1 MLESDQG
8 FLSVGE
14 RGSLLAE
21 LRRRLA
27 EIEIAPVRAV
37 TPAPAPWA
45 PAWAVAPK
53 TPRRRIALADLPG
66 ARIRD
71 GIGVVTTRYDASHTA
86 GGVAPADALVTPPA
100 VLAALAQVRADP
112 DLARGIRFLDCE
124 TTGLAGGAGTLA
136 FIIGVAWFE
145 DDGSLVVEQLILSSP
160 ADEPELLD
168 LLSERL
174 AGGTMLVT
182 FNGRTF
188 DGPLLRTR
196 HVLARRPP
204 GPLATLPHLDLL
216 PIARRLW
223 RARSENCRQLT
234 LERTILGQRRVDD
247 MPGSMAPAA
256 YAAWLQTG
264 DASAL
269 EDIVRHNRDDVVG
282 MAALLAA
289 ALRVLEAPETWAEDA
304 REEVAVGEEWLR
316 RGQPARA
323 ATVLTR
329 VLAKTTRPEL
339 GGSSGS
345 ARRGA
350 DGPLMDRA
358 LRQLARAQ
366 RQSGDVEAARMTW
379 RTVRAERAA
388 ASVSMTDAHQPHIT
402 NAPTVTLSGCASR

>member
-1 MLESDQG
+1 MLERDPG

-21 LRRRLA
+21 LRRRLHA
-27 EIEIAPVRAV
+27 IETAPIRPE
-37 TPAPAPWA
+37 TPAPWA
-45 PAWAVAPK
+45 PSWAVAPK
-53 TPRRRIALADLPG
+53 APSRRRITLAELPG
-66 ARIRD
+66 ARVED
-71 GIGVVTTRYDASHTA
+71 GVAIVTTRYAASHTA
-86 GGVAPADALVTPPA
+86 GGVAPADALVAPPA

-112 DLARGIRFLDCE
+112 ELARGIRFLDCE

-136 FIIGVAWFE
+136 FVIGVAWFE

-168 LLSERL
+168 LLAARL

-234 LERTILGQRRVDD
+234 LERTVLGQRRVDD

-256 YAAWLQTG
+256 YAAWLQGG
-264 DASAL
+264 DARAL

-289 ALRVLEAPETWAEDA
+289 ALRVLEAPEQWAEDLH
-304 REEVAVGEEWLR
+304 EEVAVGEEWLR

-323 ATVLTR
+323 VA
-329 VLAKTTRPEL
+329 VLARAHEKTTRPEL
-339 GGSSGS
+339 
-345 ARRGA
+345 R
-350 DGPLMDRA
+350 DRA

-366 RQSGDVEAARMTW
+366 RQAGELEAARATW
-379 RTVRAERAA
+379 RQVRAERAA
-388 ASVSMTDAHQPHIT
+388 RDAGDAYQPHIT
-402 NAPTVTLSGCASR
+402 NAPSVTLSGCASR